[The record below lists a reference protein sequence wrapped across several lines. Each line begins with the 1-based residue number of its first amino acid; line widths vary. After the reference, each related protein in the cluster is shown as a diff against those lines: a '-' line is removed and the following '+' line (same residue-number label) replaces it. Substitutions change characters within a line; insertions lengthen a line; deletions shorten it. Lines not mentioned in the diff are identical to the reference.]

1 MTPRTAI
8 IVGLVGVAS
17 LGGATTVRAQ
27 SNGIRAVIPFEFKAG
42 KATLPAGTYT
52 LSQQGATSNVVQLR
66 TLGSGA
72 MLLPQG
78 AQVGVGGQDTQLT
91 FNRYGDQYFL
101 HQIRFSRDREYTLP
115 ASVAEREMIRAAA
128 DAHGPGLV
136 LLTVGGAR

>member
-1 MTPRTAI
+1 M
-8 IVGLVGVAS
+8 
-17 LGGATTVRAQ
+17 RAQ

-72 MLLPQG
+72 TPLPQG

-101 HQIRFSRDREYTLP
+101 HQIVRFSRDRDIH
-115 ASVAEREMIRAAA
+115 VARLSWPSGR
-128 DAHGPGLV
+128 
-136 LLTVGGAR
+136 